1 MNAESE
7 FRPWQ
12 SSPPLDP
19 GHVGLNDPNG
29 GILAMET
36 GYARLKPL
44 GLAVAF
50 AAAAVVEIIL
60 LFVPMVAMHRGM
72 MAPERGMMS
81 PRFGMMGAG
90 AGMGFGMML
99 LVWVWIIVVSA
110 IVGAVVAAVYNAFAT
125 PKRS

>member
-1 MNAESE
+1 
-7 FRPWQ
+7 
-12 SSPPLDP
+12 
-19 GHVGLNDPNG
+19 
-29 GILAMET
+29 MET

-72 MAPERGMMS
+72 MAPEGGMMG

-90 AGMGFGMML
+90 AGMSFGMML
-99 LVWVWIIVVSA
+99 LAGVWIVVVSA
-110 IVGAVVAAVYNAFAT
+110 IVGAVVAAVYDAFVAS
-125 PKRS
+125 KGS